1 MIGRIKGTLIA
12 KQPPQILVD
21 VGGVGYEIDASMN
34 TIYQLPELNKTVV
47 LHTHL
52 IVREDAQQLYGFYDQ
67 TERSLFRTLIKVN
80 GVGPK
85 MALAILSGMDVAEFV
100 RCVQNNDTKGLVKLP
115 GVGKKT
121 AERLIIEMRDKLKD
135 FESSGAAGGTEL
147 PKVMASQPGSNQ
159 VVVDAESA
167 LIALGYKPQE
177 ASRAISAIDIASL
190 SSEEVIKRAL
200 KNMVK

>member
-12 KQPPQILVD
+12 KQSPQILVD

-34 TIYQLPELNKTVV
+34 TIYQLPELNKTVT

-52 IVREDAQQLYGFYDQ
+52 IVREDAQQLYGFFDQ

-100 RCVQNNDTKGLVKLP
+100 RCVQNNDTKGLVALP

-135 FESSGAAGGTEL
+135 FASPGAADL
-147 PKVMASQPGSNQ
+147 PKVMATQSGSNQ

-177 ASRAISAIDIASL
+177 ASRAISAIDVVNL
-190 SSEEVIKRAL
+190 SSEEVIKLAL